1 RLEPGVKADLVLIK
15 NDASPV
21 SFPFLNPYGQ
31 VVFQAQRGDV
41 HTVIV
46 DGKVV
51 KHEHRLVG
59 VDLAAARRAVD
70 ATVEHL
76 KAQLG
81 EEQCSKGL
89 NPDTPSDEEGLGFH
103 PLG

>member
-1 RLEPGVKADLVLIK
+1 L
-15 NDASPV
+15 
-21 SFPFLNPYGQ
+21 LNPYGQ

-46 DGKVV
+46 NGKVV

-59 VDLAAARRAVD
+59 VDLAAVRRTVD

-81 EEQCSKGL
+81 EEAWSKGM
-89 NPDTPSDEEGLGFH
+89 NPDTPSDEELLDNPYQYTKYKANTTRSARGSVFDEPGS
-103 PLG
+103 GR